1 MACLREDFHKICA
14 IMPSMNEP
22 LLSGIDVGGTTTRIA
37 LADASGLVRGEGRA
51 AGAGLTEVSAGE
63 SALRLAS
70 AWRDACAQAG
80 HAASEPVDA
89 LFAGFGSL
97 AAARDARNVRRVLK
111 LAGIRARRLAVGH
124 DSDNAQAGA
133 RPAGT
138 GVHVI
143 AGTGSV
149 VVARDAQGRLHR
161 VGGWGPGI
169 GDEGAAWWIACAAV
183 RALTARADAGRKLV
197 ALDHDL
203 LHALRI
209 REPRELL
216 AAVFSTGLDRAG
228 FAALARPVLTRA
240 ASGDRV
246 ARSLLAAGA
255 DALGAQV
262 AQAARRAGLTA
273 PTVTVSGG
281 MFDHASDYARRV
293 TAAARRAG
301 VGARLAPAAAG
312 PLAGA
317 LLLACRLA
325 SPAADARSNL
335 SFVRRVAGSLQIH
348 P

>member
-1 MACLREDFHKICA
+1 MDT
-14 IMPSMNEP
+14 P
-22 LLSGIDVGGTTTRIA
+22 LLSGIDVGGTSTRIA
-37 LADASGLVRGEGRA
+37 LADSSGRVLGEGRA
-51 AGAGLTEVSAGE
+51 PGAGLTEVSIE
-63 SALRLAS
+63 KSASHLTA

-80 HAASEPVDA
+80 HAPSAPVGA

-97 AAARDARNVRRVLK
+97 AATHDAADVRRALK

-124 DSDNAQAGA
+124 DSENAQAGA
-133 RPAGT
+133 RPAGP
-138 GVHVI
+138 GIHVI

-149 VVARDAQGRLHR
+149 VVARDERGRLHR

-169 GDEGAAWWIACAAV
+169 GDEGAAWWIACAAL

-197 ALDHDL
+197 ALDLDL
-203 LHALRI
+203 LRALRI

-216 AAVFSTGLDRAG
+216 AAIFTAGLDRAG

-240 ASGDRV
+240 AAGNRV

-255 DALGAQV
+255 DALGTQV
-262 AQAARRAGLTA
+262 AQAARLARLTTPA
-273 PTVTVSGG
+273 LTVSGG
-281 MFDHASDYARRV
+281 MFDHAPGYARLL

-301 VGARLAPAAAG
+301 VDARLAPAVAG

-317 LLLACRLA
+317 LLLAHRLA
-325 SPAADARSNL
+325 SPGANASDNIT
-335 SFVRRVAGSLQIH
+335 FVRRVADTLHIH